1 MSTSLPSRPSA
12 LPAILFEP
20 DGYVLDGPKLM
31 GRQAAGNGFL
41 RAAIHAAEQSVHKGG
56 PSGLLAYTPHSAS
69 AQAFSTLVSR
79 QAPSVKPSWIP
90 ADRLDLLTNQGV
102 LYVPGPGIGES
113 ARLRLRAGPAA
124 WSISGVTHTL
134 CSHTAMDAITDLLA
148 APVMPWDALICTSS
162 VAKQAVSTLFELQ
175 AQYFAWRFG
184 VKQFSIPQLPV
195 IPFGVHTQDFGFDE
209 TDKQRARV
217 SVHAQADE
225 VVALFAGRLSFH
237 AKAHPYPMLLALQTA
252 AQRTGQKVHLLL
264 CGQFP
269 NDAVKEA
276 FLSSASR
283 YAPSIRTQWVDG
295 KSFEAYRNAWAAS
308 DLFISLSDNLQETFG
323 ITPIEAMS
331 SGLPVLVSDW
341 DGYKDTVVDG
351 ETGFRIP
358 TWMPP
363 PDLGSALAAAF
374 EAGSINYDRYI
385 GLACLDVSL
394 DHRQLVDRLADLLA
408 SPARRA
414 EMGAAGRRRV
424 QTLYDWQVVM
434 QQHMMLW
441 QSLDDLRQQAIKDQH
456 PALKQAPSCDPARQ
470 DPYRIFGGF
479 PTQRIRGETIARSLP
494 GDRPITPWQNL
505 LNDKLFQF
513 ATSALPKTQQVDAIL
528 SELAKHPGGISL
540 SSLGQRLGWS
550 LAQTIKT
557 AAPLAKTCL
566 IELRND
572 SGDAG

>member
-1 MSTSLPSRPSA
+1 MTTSFSTRSSA

-31 GRQAAGNGFL
+31 GRQAAGNSFL
-41 RAAIHAAEQSVHKGG
+41 RAAIQAAEQSIQKGG

-69 AQAFSTLVSR
+69 AQVFNTLVSK

-90 ADRLDLLTNQGV
+90 ADRLDLLTTQGS

-124 WSISGVTHTL
+124 WSITGVTHTL

-175 AQYFAWRFG
+175 AHYFAWRFG
-184 VKQFSIPQLPV
+184 VKSFSVPQLAV
-195 IPFGVHTQDFGFDE
+195 IPLGVHTQDFAFDE
-209 TDKQRARV
+209 SDEHHARV
-217 SVHAQADE
+217 AIHAQADE
-225 VVALFAGRLSFH
+225 VVVLFAGRLSFH

-252 AQRTGQKVHLLL
+252 AERTGQKIHLLL

-269 NDAVKEA
+269 NDAVREA
-276 FLSSASR
+276 FLSGASR

-295 KSFEAYRNAWAAS
+295 KSFDAYRSAWAAS

-323 ITPIEAMS
+323 ITPLEAMA

-341 DGYKDTVVDG
+341 DGYKDTVIDG
-351 ETGFRIP
+351 ETGYRIP

-363 PDLGSALAAAF
+363 PDLGTALAAAF

-394 DHRQLVDRLADLLA
+394 DHQQLVDRLVELLA
-408 SPARRA
+408 SPSKRA

-424 QTLYDWQVVM
+424 QALYDWQVVM
-434 QQHMMLW
+434 QQHLTLW
-441 QSLDDLRQQAIKDQH
+441 QSLDDQRQKAIQDQH
-456 PALKQAPSCDPARQ
+456 PVLNQAPSCDPARQ

-479 PTQRIRGETIARSLP
+479 PTQLIRGETIVRVAP
-494 GDRPITPWQNL
+494 IDRPSSRWQEL

-513 ATSALPKTQQVDAIL
+513 ATPTLPKPQQVDVL
-528 SELAKHPGGISL
+528 LTELAKHPGGISMNKL
-540 SSLGQRLGWS
+540 SHALDWS
-550 LAQTIKT
+550 LAQTIKIS
-557 AAPLAKTCL
+557 APLAKACL
-566 IELRND
+566 LELR
-572 SGDAG
+572 